1 MVDHP
6 ESQLPVTPGER
17 RGVRIAWYRDW
28 VLFLTLA
35 PVVAADQITKYF
47 VRTNLLLGESWPR
60 EGIFRLTHGTNSG
73 SVFGLFP
80 NQTLLLILAS
90 VVAIGFLVYF
100 YRTHAFPSPM
110 ARVAIGLLLGGALG
124 NLIDRL
130 RVGTVVDFIDLGWWH
145 LFNLADSSI
154 VVGIVLLVSTM
165 VLIESRRS
173 LRPYGDTDRP
183 ADDGAR

>member
-1 MVDHP
+1 M
-6 ESQLPVTPGER
+6 
-17 RGVRIAWYRDW
+17 WYRDW

-35 PVVAADQITKYF
+35 LVLAADQITKY
-47 VRTNLLLGESWPR
+47 VISTNLRLGESWPR
-60 EGIFRLTHGTNSG
+60 EGIVRLTYGTNSG

-90 VVAIGFLVYF
+90 VVAVGFLVYF
-100 YRTHAFPSPM
+100 YRTHAFPSPI
-110 ARVAIGLLLGGALG
+110 ARLAIGLLLGGALG

-130 RVGTVVDFIDLGWWH
+130 RAGTVVDFIDVGWWPI
-145 LFNLADSSI
+145 FNLADSSI

-165 VLIESRRS
+165 VLIESGRS
-173 LRPYGDTDRP
+173 LRPYGETDRP